1 MSFCIS
7 NYCPGGCGEYLGC
20 RCGQIEAA
28 YEAHS
33 EASYTAGYEACLA
46 DGYDERPMTEWVYRS
61 GTRHVHE
68 AGPDGRPRL
77 VRLMVPVYFAEL
89 TWRRYNASETVYRL
103 WFERTYGYDL
113 EDYLAGYD
121 DKGAGLPSAVEDP
134 ERHRLCAEALDALEP
149 EPDLFDRPLG
159 SSLAPAPLED
169 WLPF

>member
-7 NYCPGGCGEYLGC
+7 NYCPGCNEYCRC

-28 YEAHS
+28 HTAHRD
-33 EASYTAGYEACLA
+33 ESYAAGYEACLA
-46 DGYDERPMTEWVYRS
+46 DGYCERPMTEWVYRS

-68 AGPDGRPRL
+68 AGPDGRRRL

-89 TWRRYNASETVYRL
+89 TWRRYNRTETAYRL

-113 EDYLAGYD
+113 ADYLAGYD
-121 DKGAGLPSAVEDP
+121 DAGAGLPSAVEDP

-149 EPDLFDRPLG
+149 EPDLYDRPLG
-159 SSLAPAPLED
+159 PWPAPAPVEE